1 MLAPASALTRVPSN
15 RAVRFLPIYRIGRN
29 FSFAALLSFGL
40 AACEKEEKKAA
51 PPPPVVK
58 VAEAV
63 MRDVP
68 IGVEA
73 IGQTRGNTE
82 IEISARVE
90 GFLETMDF
98 KEGSFVKKG
107 QRLYTIDNR
116 PFKASV
122 AQAQASLAEADAA
135 AGAGLGGGPRRI
147 AGQQPPGSP

>member
-1 MLAPASALTRVPSN
+1 M
-15 RAVRFLPIYRIGRN
+15 VRSPGMTTAIR
-29 FSFAALLSFGL
+29 FSQRLFGVTAL
-40 AACEKEEKKAA
+40 AAVALISCDKAEQKAA

-63 MRDVP
+63 VRDVP
-68 IGVEA
+68 TTVEA

-98 KEGSFVKKG
+98 KEGTFVKKG

-116 PFKASV
+116 PFTASL
-122 AQAQASLAEADAA
+122 AQAQAS
-135 AGAGLGGGPRRI
+135 
-147 AGQQPPGSP
+147 